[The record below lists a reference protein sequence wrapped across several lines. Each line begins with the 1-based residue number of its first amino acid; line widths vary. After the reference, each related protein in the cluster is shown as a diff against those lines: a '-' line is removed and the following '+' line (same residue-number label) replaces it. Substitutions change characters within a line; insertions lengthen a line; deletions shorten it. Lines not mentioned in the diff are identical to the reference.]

1 MAVEQR
7 ALPEEME
14 HSLAAGTCCWVGF
27 GAAEPSSCEWKQPSE
42 SRLAQ
47 CGGDRAG
54 NEELLPVEPS

>member
-14 HSLAAGTCCWVGF
+14 HSLAAGPCCWVGF
-27 GAAEPSSCEWKQPSE
+27 WAAEPLSCEWKQPSK
-42 SRLAQ
+42 SRLARR
-47 CGGDRAG
+47 GGDRAG